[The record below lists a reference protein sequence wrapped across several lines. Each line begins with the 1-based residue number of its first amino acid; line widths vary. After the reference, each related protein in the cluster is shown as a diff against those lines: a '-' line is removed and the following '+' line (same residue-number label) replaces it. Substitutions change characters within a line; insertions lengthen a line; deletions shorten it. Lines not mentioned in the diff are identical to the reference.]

1 MMDNPV
7 SWAGSSPERG
17 KTGPTEKGRKASESL
32 LTVVVPVFN
41 EEGNIV
47 PLYRRLV
54 SVVEPLVGDLEILFV
69 DDGSSDGSKNDIAGL
84 HREDPRVKLV
94 SFTRNFGHEMATSA
108 GLHFARGDA
117 VVIIDADLQDPPE
130 VIPEMLARWE
140 EGYDVVYGKRLERAG
155 EPVLKRASSR
165 LFYRLIRRLTEVD
178 IPEDTGDFR
187 LIDREVV
194 RRFRLLSERNRFVRA
209 EIAWL
214 GGRAIEVPYR
224 REPRL
229 EGKTKYSSWKR
240 LRLALDGITSFSSVP
255 LHIMSLLGFVMLFI
269 SMVAI
274 LVVFVQKIFFGIPVP
289 GYAFLVISL
298 FLLNGVEIF
307 FIGLLG
313 EYVGRMYREVQER
326 PLYLVSETLG
336 IQEAEG
342 GEGTL
347 PRDV

>member
-1 MMDNPV
+1 MEHPV
-7 SWAGSSPERG
+7 SRTGGSLGNGEAGAAERRR
-17 KTGPTEKGRKASESL
+17 RKATESL

-41 EEGNIV
+41 EEGNIL

-54 SVVEPLVGDLEILFV
+54 SVMEPLVGDLEILFV
-69 DDGSSDGSKNDIAGL
+69 DDGSTDGSRDEIAVL

-140 EGYDVVYGKRLERAG
+140 EGYDVVYGRRLERAG

-165 LFYRLIRRLTEVD
+165 LFYRLMRRLTEVD
-178 IPEDTGDFR
+178 IPADTGDFR
-187 LIDREVV
+187 LIDRQVV
-194 RRFRLLSERNRFVRA
+194 KRFRLLSERNRFVRA

-214 GGRAIEVPYR
+214 GGRAVEVPYR

-229 EGKTKYSSWKR
+229 EGRTKYSSWKR

-255 LHIMSLLGFVMLFI
+255 LHIMSLMGFVMLFI

-326 PLYLVSETLG
+326 PLYLVAETMG

-342 GEGTL
+342 GEGAL
-347 PRDV
+347 SRDV